1 MSEGALQR
9 AESLFDQGDVKG
21 ARELLREALAAE
33 PTYDLLCAAG
43 VVAHADGDVHDAK
56 SCLLRAIELDGAQ
69 PVAYQHLGELM
80 AAEGQYDR
88 AEFWLAQ
95 AHQVAPDKTEA
106 LNALV
111 AVYQDAGLIFSAKQ
125 TARKSLEVDPSQSA
139 LARDLA
145 EMDAIF
151 PDQPVTV
158 YVPCF
163 NAAKYVDGVIQAI
176 LAQSYPL
183 TELLI
188 IDDGSTD
195 ETVEL
200 AARYP
205 VRIVKQPCNKGL
217 SEARNLALAACGT
230 PFLANLDADVLPD
243 NHWLERLML
252 QFESARLNEQ
262 AGTGLTPLGG
272 VMGRLDE
279 LHDTTLPDQWR
290 AVHMGQHHGD
300 EPKPDVPH
308 LYGCNGLWLKD
319 ALMRAGGHD
328 PLYKTNGEDCDCSD
342 RVHGQ
347 GYRLAYEP
355 AARCRHL
362 RRDTLESVLRTI
374 WRYHTPYYEYR
385 YGLFSTGDIA
395 DVMKKLPENKSRFE
409 VDWNT
414 DWERRSL
421 HLLYITFLGLPWR
434 VLSDLKLAAENW
446 PADRKRVAEETQAAI
461 YLGMFALLSECELR
475 DDLLPMIAED
485 LAPCLP
491 ASDEVRSLC
500 AWDKVEQ
507 VIAAN
512 RDGSG
517 PNPIAE
523 LTQRDPTAVG
533 QCLRVMGE
541 IWGSQDQNA
550 WNVIR
555 ASALRLRHEQAEAE
569 SQPTGGLRVAV
580 VNAPWAVDGRV
591 GVRAGSRWPF
601 TQDVHGQRVPSYVPF
616 PFFLATATAMS
627 KRAGF
632 ETIIVDAI
640 AEGLYA
646 EEFLRRLEGW
656 QPDVILME
664 TATASH
670 AIDLDWCLQYKER
683 LGDVKVMLCGPHASA
698 IHTALM
704 DEAPQVDAIVLGEF
718 EPSFV
723 DVLEAMRDGRSFE
736 GIPGLLYRDENG
748 QTVAQMERR
757 KLPPMEFFPWPER
770 MSLPMFNYFD
780 SFANAMPWPNVQMHA
795 SRGCPFKCIF
805 CVWPQV
811 VYDGQ
816 QYRTR
821 DNADIVAEMEWLL
834 DQFGFQAVYF
844 DDDTFNID
852 NERIIDLCNRIEASP
867 KIDVP
872 LCAMGRADTSSK
884 EAFEAMK
891 RAGLVGIKFGVET
904 GDVDMMKRI
913 KKHLDLNKVKTAVE
927 WCKELEIGVHL
938 TFSFGGPQ
946 ETRETAQKTIDL
958 AIALDPDTVQFSLM
972 TPFPGTSMFEDAI
985 GKGTLLTTDWSQFDG
1000 ARYTVVKGEYLTRE
1014 ELEETLREAHRRW
1027 LLHTA
1032 ERAVVQGC
1040 FSEKPTAR
1048 GTASVDELHN
1058 VADGSLTLLQL
1069 TTPLERVANPIA
1081 VLSQARAKLARDGVL
1096 VALRSGGES
1105 LPAGWRD
1112 QPLTDYAGSPG
1123 IECLGQINGFN
1134 GELALCLRRKES
1146 VFV

>member
-9 AESLFDQGDVKG
+9 AEALFNQGDVSG
-21 ARELLREALAAE
+21 ARSLLREALSAAPSYE
-33 PTYDLLCAAG
+33 LLCAAG

-56 SCLLRAIELDGAQ
+56 SCLLRAVEADPARSE
-69 PVAYQHLGELM
+69 AYQQLGELM
-80 AAEGQYDR
+80 AAEGELER
-88 AEFWLAQ
+88 AELWLAQ
-95 AHQVAPDKTEA
+95 AHQASPDTTAA

-111 AVYQDAGLIFSAKQ
+111 SIYQDAGLIYSAKRA
-125 TARKSLEVDPSQSA
+125 ARQSLEIDPAQA
-139 LARDLA
+139 DLARDLA

-158 YVPCF
+158 YVPCY
-163 NAAKYVDGVIQAI
+163 NAAAYVDGVVQGI
-176 LAQSYPL
+176 LSQSYPL

-195 ETVEL
+195 DTVER
-200 AARYP
+200 AAQYP
-205 VRIVKQPCNKGL
+205 VRIIKQPRNLGL
-217 SEARNLALAACGT
+217 SEARNVALMACRT

-243 NHWLERLML
+243 THWLERLML

-262 AGTGLTPLGG
+262 AGTPLTPLGG

-279 LHDTTLPDQWR
+279 LHDTCLPDQWR

-300 EPKPDVPH
+300 APQDDVPH
-308 LYGCNGLWLKD
+308 LYGCNGLWRTE

-328 PLYKTNGEDCDCSD
+328 PRYRTNGEDCDCSD
-342 RVHGQ
+342 RVHGL

-362 RRDTLESVLRTI
+362 RRDTLASVLRTV

-385 YGLFSTGDIA
+385 FGLFGTGEMA
-395 DVMKKLPENKSRFE
+395 DVMRKLPENKSRFE

-421 HLLYITFLGLPWR
+421 HLLYISFLGLPWR
-434 VLSDLKLAAENW
+434 ILSDLKLAAENW
-446 PADRKRVAEETQAAI
+446 PADRRRVAEETQAAI
-461 YLGMFALLSECELR
+461 YLGIFALLSDCQLR
-475 DDLLPMIAED
+475 DDLLPLIAED
-485 LAPCLP
+485 LEPCLP
-491 ASDEVRSLC
+491 AAEDLRELCSWPHVQEVI
-500 AWDKVEQ
+500 D
-507 VIAAN
+507 AN
-512 RDGSG
+512 RTGRG
-517 PNPIAE
+517 PNPIAR
-523 LTQRDPTAVG
+523 LTQRDAAAVG
-533 QCLRVMGE
+533 QCLMVMGQL
-541 IWGSQDQNA
+541 WSGFDGNA
-550 WNVIR
+550 WNVVR
-555 ASALRLRHEQAEAE
+555 ASALRLRHEADEAAAQ
-569 SQPTGGLRVAV
+569 QPGGLRVAI

-627 KRAGF
+627 KREGF

-646 EEFLRRLEGW
+646 DEFLRRLEGW
-656 QPDVILME
+656 RPDVILME

-683 LGDVKVMLCGPHASA
+683 LGDVLVMLCGPHASA

-704 DEAPQVDAIVLGEF
+704 EEAPQVDAIVLGEF
-718 EPSFV
+718 EPSFI
-723 DVLEAMRDGRSFE
+723 DVLCALRDGHSFE
-736 GIPGLLYRDENG
+736 GIPGLLYRDEAG
-748 QTVAQMERR
+748 GVVAQMERR

-770 MSLPMFNYFD
+770 MSLPMYNYFD

-834 DQFGFQAVYF
+834 EEYGFQAVYF

-852 NERIIDLCNRIEASP
+852 NERIIDLCDRIAASP

-872 LCAMGRADTSSK
+872 LCAMGRADTSNK
-884 EAFEAMK
+884 EAFEAMQ

-904 GDVDMMKRI
+904 GDVEMMKRI
-913 KKHLDLNKVKTAVE
+913 KKHLDLSKVKTAVE
-927 WCKELEIGVHL
+927 WCKELGIGVHL
-938 TFSFGGPQ
+938 TFSFGGPG
-946 ETRETAQKTIDL
+946 ETHETAQKTIDL
-958 AIALDPDTVQFSLM
+958 ALELDPDTVQFSLM

-985 GKGTLLTTDWSQFDG
+985 EKGTLLTTDWSQFDG
-1000 ARYTVVKGEYLTRE
+1000 ARYTVVKGEYLSRA

-1032 ERAVVQGC
+1032 ERAVIQGC
-1040 FSEKPTAR
+1040 FTTKPAARAIATAE
-1048 GTASVDELHN
+1048 GLSGL
-1058 VADGSLTLLQL
+1058 ADGSLALLQL
-1069 TTPLERVANPIA
+1069 TTPLERVAEPVA
-1081 VLSQARAKLARDGVL
+1081 VLAAARAKLAPNGVL
-1096 VALRSGGES
+1096 VTLRSGGES
-1105 LPAGWRD
+1105 LPETWCD
-1112 QPLTDYAGSPG
+1112 QPLTTYAGSPG

-1146 VFV
+1146 VLV